1 MNNLKINVALYARF
15 SSTQQRDES
24 IDAQL
29 RAMHKYCEA
38 HSYNI
43 VGEYCDEAKSGTN
56 ANREE
61 FQRMMDDS
69 KLDKFDAVI
78 VHKLD
83 RFSRN
88 RNDAFLYKSAL
99 KKRGIKLISVLE
111 SNIDESPEGK
121 FMEGVIESMNEYTVN
136 NIARETMKGLKEN
149 AYNCISTG
157 GIPPLGY
164 DIVDKKYVINE
175 HEAEAVRMIF
185 EMVDNGY
192 GYTKIIK
199 KLNALG
205 YKTKHGNSFGKN
217 SLRDLITNERY
228 KGVYIYNKRSC
239 SKLLP
244 FNRSNRRYHD
254 EEDII
259 RIPDGCPQ
267 IVSKELWERVNKVRT
282 AVNKKSNSTHPYLLS
297 GLVYCDDCGFKF
309 QGNTRNHN
317 NTNKQYTTYRCGGR
331 VNKKICDCKEI
342 RCALLDSWVLDE
354 LLNIL
359 FIDNNIPIIARI
371 LNDNLKS
378 NITND
383 KEYKL
388 AKENLSK
395 LNKGLNSLIDT
406 VTITGTNDIITGRI
420 KDLKTKITE
429 TEAFISQ
436 CEMRMKDLIITE
448 NDIKRDLKNIRS
460 YMLNPE
466 NLEKT
471 RYMLSQYIEKICINN
486 TTVKATFRV
495 AFTLLNGFTGYYTH
509 TSEISRKKL
518 KDEYSGLG
526 VDSWLYRYINALN
539 DSCSPQRIDVLE
551 YAIKH
556 SLCGQRFSALPFDF
570 DCKSI
575 GKEDS

>member
-1 MNNLKINVALYARF
+1 MRKIHFNVALYARF
-15 SSTQQRDES
+15 SSNNQREES
-24 IDAQL
+24 ISAQL
-29 RAMHKYCEA
+29 RAMHKYCEDYG
-38 HSYNI
+38 YNI

-56 ANREE
+56 TNREE

-121 FMEGVIESMNEYTVN
+121 FMEGVIESVNEYTVN

-192 GYTKIIK
+192 GYTEIIK
-199 KLNALG
+199 RLNALG

-228 KGVYIYNKRSC
+228 KGVYVYNKRSC

-244 FNRSNRRYHD
+244 FARSNRRYND

-259 RIPDGCPQ
+259 RIDGGCPQ

-282 AVNKKSNSTHPYLLS
+282 AVNKKSNSTHPYLLT
-297 GLVYCDDCGFKF
+297 GLVRCDNCGFKF
-309 QGNTRNHN
+309 QGNIRNHN

-331 VNKKICDCKEI
+331 VNKKICNCKEI
-342 RCALLDSWVLDE
+342 RCMYLDNWVIDE
-354 LLNIL
+354 FFFRFFTNH
-359 FIDNNIPIIARI
+359 NIPIIAKEV
-371 LNDNLKS
+371 NDSLKS
-378 NITND
+378 NITDD

-388 AKENLSK
+388 AKEHLAK

-406 VTITGTNDIITGRI
+406 VTETGTNDLIKARI
-420 KDLKTKITE
+420 KEIQAQITE
-429 TEAFISQ
+429 TESVISQ
-436 CEMRMKDLIITE
+436 YEMKMKDLIITE
-448 NDIKRDLKNIRS
+448 DDIKRDLEKIRS

-471 RYMLSQYIEKICINN
+471 RYMLSQYIEEIRINN

-495 AFTLLNGFTGYYTH
+495 AFTLLSGFTAYYTY
-509 TSEISRKKL
+509 TAEISRKKL
-518 KDEYSGLG
+518 KEEYSRLG
-526 VDSWLYRYINALN
+526 SDSWLYRYVNALN
-539 DSCSPQRIDVLE
+539 GSCSPQRIDVLE

>member
-1 MNNLKINVALYARF
+1 MNTNINVALYARF
-15 SSTQQRDES
+15 SSNQQREES

-29 RAMHKYCEA
+29 RAMHKYCEDFG
-38 HSYNI
+38 YNI
-43 VGEYCDEAKSGTN
+43 VDEYCDEAKSGTN
-56 ANREE
+56 ADREE
-61 FQRMMDDS
+61 FQRMMNNS
-69 KLDKFDAVI
+69 KLGMFDAVI

-88 RNDAFLYKSAL
+88 RNDTYFYKSML
-99 KKRGIKLISVLE
+99 LKRGVKLISVLE
-111 SNIDESPEGK
+111 NLEDSPEGHL
-121 FMEGVIESMNEYTVN
+121 MEGVIETVN
-136 NIARETMKGLKEN
+136 SYYIDNLSRETKKGLKEN

-164 DIVDKKYVINE
+164 DIVEKKYVINE
-175 HEAEAVRMIF
+175 HEAEAVRMIY

-192 GYTKIIK
+192 GYTEIIK

-228 KGVYIYNKRSC
+228 KGVYVYNKRSC

-244 FNRSNRRYHD
+244 FKRSNRRYNA

-259 RIPDGCPQ
+259 RIDGGCPQ
-267 IVSKELWERVNKVRT
+267 IISKELWERVNKVRT
-282 AVNKKSNSTHPYLLS
+282 AVNKKSNSTHPYLLT

-331 VNKKICDCKEI
+331 VNKKICNCKEI
-342 RCALLDSWVLDE
+342 RCELLNSWALDE
-354 LLNIL
+354 LFDIL
-359 FIDNNIPIIARI
+359 FIEDNIPIIAKKV
-371 LNDNLKS
+371 NESLKS
-378 NITND
+378 NIKDD

-388 AKENLSK
+388 AKDNLAK

-420 KDLKTKITE
+420 KDIKAQITE
-429 TEAFISQ
+429 TEAVIRQ
-436 CEMRMKDLIITE
+436 YEARIKDLVITE
-448 NDIKRDLKNIRS
+448 EDIKRDLEDMRS

-471 RYMLSQYIEKICINN
+471 RYMLSQYIEGIRINN

-495 AFTLLNGFTGYYTH
+495 AFTLLNGFTAYYTN
-509 TSEISRKKL
+509 TVEISRKKL
-518 KDEYSGLG
+518 IDEYSRLG

-539 DSCSPQRIDVLE
+539 GSCSPQRIDVLE

-570 DCKSI
+570 DCKNVEKNNS
-575 GKEDS
+575 